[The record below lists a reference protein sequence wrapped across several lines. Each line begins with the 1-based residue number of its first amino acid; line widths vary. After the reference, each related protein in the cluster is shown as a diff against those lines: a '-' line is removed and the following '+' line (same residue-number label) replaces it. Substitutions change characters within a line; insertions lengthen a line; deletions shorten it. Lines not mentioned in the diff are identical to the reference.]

1 MAGQEGSA
9 GLIGKAELS
18 GQMDFGSSAS
28 SAAGGGRI
36 DNGPVF
42 NSSSAGG
49 LGLVKTLAYAGIAF
63 VFWRLIFGKK

>member
-1 MAGQEGSA
+1 MAAVPAGNYKFDQETS
-9 GLIGKAELS
+9 S
-18 GQMDFGSSAS
+18 GAT
-28 SAAGGGRI
+28 GGRI

-49 LGLVKTLAYAGIAF
+49 LGLVKTLTYAGIAF